1 MAACS
6 QFLIC
11 VFISVSQV
19 KTMLIAAKNTHFWFF
34 GKVYFRVFIQ
44 HVTDIWHN
52 LKSARVCYNTT
63 FPSRER
69 GLSGDFCPCIQR
81 RCSHGLK
88 NRHEKSSRSLFNLK
102 YVVRKYETGISD
114 KQFHAFALNVAFQ
127 VDRTVCSSSAA
138 ILAFSIKRLFVK
150 HNTYL
155 FNKSYLKGGLK
166 CLWKD
171 KTFLL
176 SSEISSGNLFFP
188 NIYLYSQVL
197 KKSESRQSFSGK
209 LSKVNKPR

>member
-11 VFISVSQV
+11 VFISVSHA
-19 KTMLIAAKNTHFWFF
+19 KTTLIAAKNTHFWFF
-34 GKVYFRVFIQ
+34 GKVYFKVFIQ

-52 LKSARVCYNTT
+52 LKSARVCYTTT

-69 GLSGDFCPCIQR
+69 GLSGDFCPCIER

-88 NRHEKSSRSLFNLK
+88 NRHEKKLTVTFQPQVCCVEIWNWNFW
-102 YVVRKYETGISD
+102 
-114 KQFHAFALNVAFQ
+114 QFHAFALNVAFR

-138 ILAFSIKRLFVK
+138 VLAFSIKRLFVK
-150 HNTYL
+150 HKTYL

-188 NIYLYSQVL
+188 SNICLYSQVF

>member
-1 MAACS
+1 MW
-6 QFLIC
+6 QTFGTIWNQPEC
-11 VFISVSQV
+11 VTPLHSLHVNVVYQGIFVLVLREDVHMVS
-19 KTMLIAAKNTHFWFF
+19 KIDMKK
-34 GKVYFRVFIQ
+34 G
-44 HVTDIWHN
+44 
-52 LKSARVCYNTT
+52 
-63 FPSRER
+63 
-69 GLSGDFCPCIQR
+69 
-81 RCSHGLK
+81 
-88 NRHEKSSRSLFNLK
+88 SRSLFNLK

-114 KQFHAFALNVAFQ
+114 KQLHAFALNVAFR

-138 ILAFSIKRLFVK
+138 VLAFSIKRLFVK
-150 HNTYL
+150 HKTYL

-166 CLWKD
+166 WLWKD

-188 NIYLYSQVL
+188 PNICLYSQVF